1 MSENVRKCPIF
12 RCVLRVAGGL
22 LSKFLIASFP
32 KLPAVSHGPKIVLYV
47 QNIVKTFY
55 FRSSCSHGDER
66 SEESCEHDDWPT
78 TEIVSI
84 GNDRS

>member
-1 MSENVRKCPIF
+1 LLV
-12 RCVLRVAGGL
+12 GGWL
-22 LSKFLIASFP
+22 DRKFLMANFP
-32 KLPAVSHGPKIVLYV
+32 KLPAVSHWPKIVLYV
-47 QNIVKTFY
+47 QNTFKTFY
-55 FRSSCSHGDER
+55 FRSSCSRDDER

>member
-1 MSENVRKCPIF
+1 MNGEVQKSRSQNVRF
-12 RCVLRVAGGL
+12 G
-22 LSKFLIASFP
+22 
-32 KLPAVSHGPKIVLYV
+32 KIVLYV
-47 QNIVKTFY
+47 QNTFKTFY
-55 FRSSCSHGDER
+55 FGSSCSRDDER

>member
-1 MSENVRKCPIF
+1 LFDPAEASSLAFGRGAGAMR
-12 RCVLRVAGGL
+12 LRGDGN
-22 LSKFLIASFP
+22 FPFP
-32 KLPAVSHGPKIVLYV
+32 KLPAVSHWPKIVLYV
-47 QNIVKTFY
+47 QNTFKTFY
-55 FRSSCSHGDER
+55 FRSSCSRDDER

>member
-1 MSENVRKCPIF
+1 VQNRDPEHR
-12 RCVLRVAGGL
+12 R
-22 LSKFLIASFP
+22 FP
-32 KLPAVSHGPKIVLYV
+32 EIPRNAPELKIVLYV
-47 QNIVKTFY
+47 QNAFKSFY
-55 FRSSCSHGDER
+55 FRSSCSRDDER